1 MKTNFS
7 MFTQYGQ
14 FYIADPKSE
23 ADAGHPDLWS
33 NEAFK
38 DRLAI
43 ADGIM
48 GILIEND
55 EAIANGQIVVHES
68 QIGEMDFSQFD
79 HVVEGSL
86 LIRSGTLQVLDC
98 PNFQAEVTMQLKP
111 GWYRIRISCANF
123 AKAYQKNPED
133 RYLIDIWNEPSS
145 DKKVVKRGH
154 RS

>member
-1 MKTNFS
+1 

-14 FYIADPKSE
+14 FYIADPYSE
-23 ADAGHPDLWS
+23 ADTGHPDFWT

-38 DRLAI
+38 DRLAV

-48 GILIEND
+48 GISIEND

-68 QIGEMDFSQFD
+68 QIEEGDFSQFD

-98 PNFQAEVTMQLKP
+98 PNFEAEVSMQLTP
-111 GWYRIRISCANF
+111 AWYRIRISCANF
-123 AKAYQKNPED
+123 EKAYQEHPED
-133 RYLIDIWNEPSS
+133 RYLIDIWKEPYSP
-145 DKKVVKRGH
+145 KKVLKRWH